1 MALPVIPRLCPTPF
15 QLCLGLGVSELEG
28 VFFAIIGELM
38 QNVGVDFG
46 RRCEFS
52 CVIVVCSFTLMPA
65 PLGFKI
71 GNICITWD
79 ASLGEPLHCLCASVT
94 SQNRMRVLE
103 MVRSRHGMITG
114 FKLYR
119 GLESHGFK
127 STKCSVIPFLRYAQV
142 FTCRQRRK
150 VQWRAH
156 ESHGSQCQWELPVC
170 IMIAEGDETLELF
183 PPSKNTKSAVWEFFR

>member
-79 ASLGEPLHCLCASVT
+79 ASLGEPLHCLCVSVT

-127 STKCSVIPFLRYAQV
+127 STKMFRYTVSAV
-142 FTCRQRRK
+142 CTGFYVSSKT
-150 VQWRAH
+150 
-156 ESHGSQCQWELPVC
+156 ESAV
-170 IMIAEGDETLELF
+170 
-183 PPSKNTKSAVWEFFR
+183 KSARVTWQSVSVRVTRVYNDSRRR